1 MKKQKKHFQLKD
13 QENSSEGANSET
25 DFFNLIDTEFKKQVM
40 KILKELRKVIDRNAD
55 CYKKVTR
62 NYKEEPRKI
71 RKFICQD
78 KS

>member
-55 CYKKVTR
+55 C
-62 NYKEEPRKI
+62 
-71 RKFICQD
+71 
-78 KS
+78 

>member
-1 MKKQKKHFQLKD
+1 MKKQKNHFQLKD
-13 QENSSEGANSET
+13 HENSSEGANNET

-78 KS
+78 KN

>member
-1 MKKQKKHFQLKD
+1 
-13 QENSSEGANSET
+13 
-25 DFFNLIDTEFKKQVM
+25 M

-78 KS
+78 KNRAKGNE